1 MGKLIPLLIALTG
14 LAGGLG
20 VGFIMQPSEEDLAHS
35 EAVEGE
41 THEEGQEE
49 EGHAGE
55 APVCPPT
62 DAAGHSLPPAPDAP
76 ADFVKLANQFVVP
89 VVVENDVDAMV
100 VVTLSLEV
108 EQGSQQEIY
117 NMEPK
122 LRDAFL
128 RVLFDH
134 ANMGGFKGNFLN
146 HLGLE
151 ALRTALRETGQKT
164 AGPILYNVLIVDM
177 VKQAL

>member
-20 VGFIMQPSEEDLAHS
+20 TGFFMQSGDKDVTHAEVTEGDVHED
-35 EAVEGE
+35 
-41 THEEGQEE
+41 
-49 EGHAGE
+49 GHAGE
-55 APVCPPT
+55 SPVCPPT
-62 DAAGHSLPPAPDAP
+62 DSAGHALPPTPDAP

-108 EQGSQQEIY
+108 EQGAQQEIY

-151 ALRTALRETGQKT
+151 TLRTALRETGKKT
-164 AGPILYNVLIVDM
+164 AGPILYDVLIVDM